1 MALPQICQLIDRER
15 IRIGSG
21 ILSVAARVR
30 VVGEKEPV
38 AKFEGLKLP
47 PNDAAKCGANG
58 CPIYDILSQTS
69 GEQIN
74 VTWGVIK
81 RRKPL
86 PHIIRYVAWAL
97 IPRAGSW

>member
-1 MALPQICQLIDRER
+1 MIAGKG
-15 IRIGSG
+15 IRVGGG
-21 ILSVAARVR
+21 IVSIAAVVG

-38 AKFEGLKLP
+38 TKFEGLKLP

-69 GEQIN
+69 GEQVN